1 METGVIQ
8 YAPLRIRKNETRA
21 IYFQKENLVATG
33 VNGVV
38 SYTSLK
44 HSLKVCDKCIIE
56 SFMFQYFITF
66 FFRTIHEYELPLSF
80 QVNLAVQFQHT
91 L

>member
-44 HSLKVCDKCIIE
+44 HSLKVRDKCIIE

-66 FFRTIHEYELPLSF
+66 FSEQYMNMNYPYHFRLT
-80 QVNLAVQFQHT
+80 
-91 L
+91 